1 MIVKFGMGKKTVY
14 PYSSENSKEFID
26 RDIERLLESAYQAAH
41 QAIVN
46 SQPIMEECA
55 KMLMENKLL
64 LPDDILKV
72 IQLHHIQNSKEDNN

>member
-41 QAIVN
+41 QTITN
-46 SQPIMEECA
+46 SQGIMEESA
-55 KMLMENKLL
+55 NLLIKNKLL
-64 LPDDILKV
+64 LPDDILKI
-72 IQLHHIQNSKEDNN
+72 IQRHHIENS